1 MNIDDNEDRVRNET
15 LVVILGGILDET
27 LKAIR
32 KTFKI
37 IRTVLIKE
45 HRWIQ

>member
-1 MNIDDNEDRVRNET
+1 MNFDDNEDRVHKET

-27 LKAIR
+27 LKQIR

-37 IRTVLIKE
+37 TRTVLIKE
-45 HRWIQ
+45 HRLIQ